1 MNCNTLIQKY
11 RSLFDPEEII
21 HDETK
26 SCMVWGIECD
36 NGWYDILDEMMAKIA
51 SLNLPP
57 EFTFSQ
63 IKEKFATLRV
73 YTSYCDE
80 RVEKIIEE
88 AEAKSAVTCEIC
100 GKPGT
105 VNQEGWRRCR
115 CVDCETK
122 R

>member
-26 SCMVWGIECD
+26 SCMVWGIECG

-63 IKEKFATLRV
+63 IKEKFGTLRV

-105 VNQEGWRRCR
+105 VNQKGWLKCR
-115 CVDCETK
+115 CADCETK